1 MPFETILAKEPH
13 ASGSLTWG
21 LWRAKDLESRG
32 SRIAVAGEY
41 PIFRNMTHGLTIK
54 EKWGTLIS
62 DLKGIMSMVRLRLG
76 TLPAK
81 LEC

>member
-1 MPFETILAKEPH
+1 MGALAGKGP
-13 ASGSLTWG
+13 GIVG
-21 LWRAKDLESRG
+21 QPDRR
-32 SRIAVAGEY
+32 REY

-62 DLKGIMSMVRLRLG
+62 DLKGTMSMVRLRPG